1 MDEARKK
8 RAVAK
13 GQFTRTEI
21 KLKDAM
27 STRSDGMTTWV
38 LEKRYEDF
46 KVRWDNVQNAHDEY
60 VESLASDED
69 IKAAE
74 SWINELSERFDECE
88 LQVGQSM
95 ESKES
100 VKLLQRS
107 SASTDSKEFQD
118 TRQGDRDR
126 ESSNSSSSKILKV
139 QPMKFEAFGGDMR
152 KYPQFKNDFLAHI
165 KPLCQQN
172 QEVIVLK
179 SYLTEKVREEV
190 NNVGDNAS
198 DVWSRLDQKY
208 GNTGK
213 LLDIILSDV
222 KKLSR
227 NENSSDDSLRM
238 IAVVEKAY
246 RDLQRLGKENELYNG
261 TTISIIEESLTTKM
275 DDEWIKLIASKDL
288 DSKQKFLLLFELLKD
303 WRNRLEY
310 RGAEIRDMPE
320 KVVSETQHVT
330 STQAKGGNQQQQR
343 AKRWCWLHNLEGE
356 PEQHPIWKCPIFL
369 SKPVIERRTLVITN
383 KVCQACLGENCP
395 GASPSKKCSRKFT
408 CSVAGCNE
416 EHNSLLHMK
425 EETGLVNHV
434 SDDYSPDAMNDTA
447 LLPLQLA

>member
-13 GQFTRTEI
+13 GQFTRTER

-74 SWINELSERFDECE
+74 SWIDELSELFDECE

-152 KYPQFKNDFLAHI
+152 KYPQFKNDF
-165 KPLCQQN
+165 
-172 QEVIVLK
+172 
-179 SYLTEKVREEV
+179 
-190 NNVGDNAS
+190 
-198 DVWSRLDQKY
+198 
-208 GNTGK
+208 
-213 LLDIILSDV
+213 
-222 KKLSR
+222 
-227 NENSSDDSLRM
+227 
-238 IAVVEKAY
+238 
-246 RDLQRLGKENELYNG
+246 
-261 TTISIIEESLTTKM
+261 
-275 DDEWIKLIASKDL
+275 
-288 DSKQKFLLLFELLKD
+288 
-303 WRNRLEY
+303 
-310 RGAEIRDMPE
+310 
-320 KVVSETQHVT
+320 
-330 STQAKGGNQQQQR
+330 
-343 AKRWCWLHNLEGE
+343 
-356 PEQHPIWKCPIFL
+356 
-369 SKPVIERRTLVITN
+369 
-383 KVCQACLGENCP
+383 
-395 GASPSKKCSRKFT
+395 
-408 CSVAGCNE
+408 
-416 EHNSLLHMK
+416 
-425 EETGLVNHV
+425 
-434 SDDYSPDAMNDTA
+434 
-447 LLPLQLA
+447 